1 MANFYGNPPAYVG
14 FVGFV
19 KLNSGTIIADP
30 ASGAS
35 TTSYQDTIVRATTA
49 DINLSQEIT
58 KPDVVDSRYDR
69 TVYQLGPKII
79 EGTLAFPAVYDIG
92 TGTNI
97 VDVLFR
103 LAATRLDSGLLNEFD
118 LDIKYAASNTVPN
131 VAEFAYLG
139 NIINTW
145 QFSVS
150 AEDVINISCDVIGRE
165 RISKTVPTLD
175 DTYMQNTRVATW
187 NDARVE
193 VVGGRIANP
202 IGGQYVRSFEAN
214 INNNAERFYTLNTQL
229 FPQSIAPTKRDI
241 TGNLVLMGRHEDIAG
256 LAVDNELYCSETT
269 NVRFGFQTS
278 GSGASCEASFGV
290 ELPNTVFEIEEMS
303 LSNDLFE
310 TTINWHSLPS
320 AGTGIEDKL
329 VSSDY
334 YPFTTFEYDD

>member
-1 MANFYGNPPAYVG
+1 MANFQIPPAYVG

-19 KLNSGTIIADP
+19 KLIRGTIIPDP
-30 ASGAS
+30 ASGAV

-79 EGTLAFPAVYDIG
+79 EGTLEFPAVYDIG

-97 VDVLFR
+97 VDVLYR

-118 LDIKYAASNTVPN
+118 LDVKYAASGTSPN
-131 VAEFAYLG
+131 VSEFQYLG

-145 QFSVS
+145 KFSVS
-150 AEDVINISCDVIGRE
+150 AEDVINISCDIIGKE
-165 RISKTVPTLD
+165 RNPITIPTLD
-175 DTYMQNTRVATW
+175 ASYMQNTRVATW

-193 VVGGRIANP
+193 IVGGRISNP
-202 IGGQYVRSFEAN
+202 IGGEFVRSFEAN

-229 FPQSIAPTKRDI
+229 FPQAIAPTKRDV
-241 TGNLVLMGRHEDIAG
+241 TGQVVLMGRHEDLAG
-256 LAVDNELYCSETT
+256 LAVSNELYCSETT
-269 NVRFGFQTS
+269 NIRFGFQTS
-278 GSGASCEASFGV
+278 GSGSSCEASFGV
-290 ELPNTVFEIEEMS
+290 QLPNTVFEIETMA

-310 TTINWHSLPS
+310 TTVQWHSLPS

-329 VSSDY
+329 VSSNY
-334 YPFTTFEYDD
+334 YPFSAFDYDN